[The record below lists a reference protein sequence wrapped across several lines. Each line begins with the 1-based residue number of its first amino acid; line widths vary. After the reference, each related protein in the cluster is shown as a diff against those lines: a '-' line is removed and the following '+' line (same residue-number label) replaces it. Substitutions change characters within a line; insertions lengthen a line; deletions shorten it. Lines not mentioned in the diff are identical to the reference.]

1 MTGVKINM
9 GASVLNGHP
18 NNRRACQDDPGTQR
32 PLAIITVT
40 YNSAGVLS
48 NLLSSLDAGLS
59 GIARFEVIVVD
70 NNSRDDSVAIAK
82 AHPIGPRVIE
92 TGRNGGYSAG
102 INTGAAIVPPEWD
115 ILILNPDLQLAQ
127 GAAAIMSRGLQDPKV
142 GVVVSRIL
150 NQDGSLSL
158 SLRREPSILTAWS
171 EALLGGRVSSRLGI
185 GEVVADSRSYE
196 VAGPVDWATGAI
208 LMVSS
213 KARQLVGDWDERFFL
228 YSEEV
233 DYMRR
238 IRMQGLT
245 VLYEPSAGAMH
256 IGGDTKGNPFLFAVQ
271 TTSRLRD
278 FNARNGF
285 VRRALFRAGVATGE
299 AIRSVRSQSHR
310 AALKA
315 ALSPVRPIIGN

>member
-1 MTGVKINM
+1 M
-9 GASVLNGHP
+9 GASVLNGHA
-18 NNRRACQDDPGTQR
+18 NSRRTWQDDAATQR

-102 INTGAAIVPPEWD
+102 INAGAAIVPPEWD
-115 ILILNPDLQLAQ
+115 ILILNPDLQLAH
-127 GAAAIMSRGLQDPKV
+127 GTAAIMSKGLQDPKV

-171 EALLGGRVSSRLGI
+171 EALLGGRISSRLGI

-245 VLYEPSAGAMH
+245 VLYEPRARAMH

-285 VRRALFRAGVATGE
+285 VRRALFRVGVATGE